1 MERKSKGTMAYKMK
15 GHTLP
20 GIKQKKGSMLRK
32 EPTQEELM
40 ARADAQFGTDNK
52 LLEAKQIPDAD
63 FNLGKRFYQSMRS
76 PQSDTWGNLTDSQK
90 KSYIRKAAAANR

>member
-1 MERKSKGTMAYKMK
+1 MARTKGSGFKMK

-20 GIKQKKGSMLRK
+20 GIKQKKDSMLRK

-40 ARADAQFGTDNK
+40 AMADAQFGTDNK

-63 FNLGKRFYQSMRS
+63 FNLGKRFYQASRS
-76 PQSDTWGNLTDSQK
+76 PQSDTWSNLTDSQK
-90 KSYIRKAAAANR
+90 KSQIRRAKAANK